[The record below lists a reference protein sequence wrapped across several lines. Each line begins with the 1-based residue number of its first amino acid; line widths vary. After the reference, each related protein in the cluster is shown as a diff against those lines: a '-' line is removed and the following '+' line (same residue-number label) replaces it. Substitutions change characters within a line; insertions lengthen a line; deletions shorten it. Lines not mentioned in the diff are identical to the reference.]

1 MSHEGWPREER
12 RDPQPA
18 PVVMVIDD
26 DGEMRA
32 VLRDFLA
39 REGFDVHEE
48 AGGEGVVVA
57 IESLHPAVNLRGV
70 APRVLP
76 PRDGRPPSV

>member
-1 MSHEGWPREER
+1 
-12 RDPQPA
+12 
-18 PVVMVIDD
+18 MVIDD

-48 AGGEGVVVA
+48 AGGEAVVVA
-57 IESLHPAVNLRGV
+57 IESLTRRSTFVASHRESSLHEMDAPLR
-70 APRVLP
+70 
-76 PRDGRPPSV
+76 